1 MCAKT
6 MIDNGCT
13 MQEYLD
19 DKTKGGYP
27 ESLSSTIP
35 PPNTSTP
42 PPKKWNASGATY
54 ADFKNDVI
62 AACRLLTRRGL
73 PAEDM
78 LIGADV
84 NSWLQSNTEFQKL
97 LDRNSGILTG
107 TVNEQLTRYPGVTY
121 IGPLQLR
128 RSQSGSVLCGRRI

>member
-1 MCAKT
+1 MT

-19 DKTKGGYP
+19 DKTKGDALIVKFYDTAT
-27 ESLSSTIP
+27 EHKY
-35 PPNTSTP
+35 TP
-42 PPKKWNASGATY
+42 AKKWNASGATY

-78 LIGADV
+78 LIGAVV
-84 NSWLQSNTEFQKL
+84 NSWLQSNAEFQKL

-107 TVNEQLTRYPGVTY
+107 TVNEQLIRYPGVTY
-121 IGPLQLR
+121 IGRFNFGGHNLDL
-128 RSQSGSVLCGRRI
+128 